1 MKPRLYL
8 ETTIPSYLTARPS
21 RDLRIAADEEAT
33 HEWWNERRDD
43 FDLFIS
49 ETVLREVSKGNPEM
63 AAARIASLRGVG
75 VLPDTP
81 LANLLTKHLLAS
93 GIVPAVAEDDAAH
106 MALAA
111 AHGMDFLLT
120 WNCTH
125 INNRAIE
132 RRIERACAEFGVEC
146 PVICTPTELMKL

>member
-1 MKPRLYL
+1 MLPRLYL
-8 ETTIPSYLTARPS
+8 ETTIPSYLVAWPS
-21 RDLRIAADEEAT
+21 RDLRIAADQEAT
-33 HEWWNERRDD
+33 QEWWDERRVD

-49 ETVLREVSKGNPEM
+49 ETVLREVSRGNPEM
-63 AAARIASLRGVG
+63 SAARIASLRGVR

-81 LANLLTKHLLAS
+81 LANLLAS
-93 GIVPAVAEDDAAH
+93 GIIPAVAEDDAAH
-106 MALAA
+106 VALAA

-132 RRIERACAEFGVEC
+132 RRIERACADFGVEC